1 MSLITNL
8 SNKKARTLVAAV
20 GAAGLLL
27 TSACGGGDASNEN
40 PGGESGGDG
49 KGVKIYVVG
58 GKSDDPFWSTVK
70 RGVDDAAKV
79 VEASG
84 GSVTF
89 LGPKNYDNL
98 GPDAAKLIDSA
109 LSQNATAV
117 VGPDWVPEAQDE
129 AFQRVVDQGVPLFL
143 YNAGGVE
150 AADRLGAI
158 NFIGSDDY
166 LAGKAGG
173 EFFAEE
179 GVKNVLCVNTLPGAA
194 NSEARCRGIA
204 DGIEGAG
211 GSSKQLPMPSS
222 SFGNPTAVAQGI
234 KGALLKDDS
243 IDGIVTIGTGDADS
257 AASAIEQAGVGDRVQ
272 LGTFDMSESQL
283 TRIQEGKQLFC
294 IDQQPYMQGYL
305 AVSMAHSY
313 VKYGLELPQRPL
325 LTGPAIISSDNVESA
340 IAGAEAGVR

>member
-1 MSLITNL
+1 MSLTTKLWNR
-8 SNKKARTLVAAV
+8 KARTLLATI
-20 GAAGLLL
+20 GAASLLM
-27 TSACGGGDASNEN
+27 TSACGSDDPDEDPAGDAGGDA
-40 PGGESGGDG
+40 
-49 KGVKIYVVG
+49 KGVKIYVIG

-70 RGVDDAAKV
+70 RGVDDASTV

-89 LGPKNYDNL
+89 LGPQNYDNL
-98 GPDAAKLIDSA
+98 GPDAAKLVDSA
-109 LSQNATAV
+109 LSQGATAI

-129 AFQRVVDQGVPLFL
+129 AFKRVVAEGVPLFL
-143 YNAGGVE
+143 YNSGGLE
-150 AADRLGAI
+150 AADSLGAM

-173 EFFAEE
+173 EYFAEQ
-179 GVKNVLCVNTLPGAA
+179 GVTNVLCVNTLPGAA
-194 NSEARCRGIA
+194 NSEARCKGIT

-211 GSSKQLPMPSS
+211 GTAKQLPMPSS

-234 KGALLKDDS
+234 KGALLKDET
-243 IDGIVTIGTGDADS
+243 IDGVVTIGTGDADS

-283 TRIQEGKQLFC
+283 KRIQEGKQLFC

-313 VKYGLELPQRPL
+313 VKYGIELPQRPI
-325 LTGPAIISSDNVESA
+325 LTGPAIIDSDNVEFA